1 MMGHHKI
8 DILLSNKEKLYEQM
22 IKFAKY
28 ESPDFTIMKEA
39 ILAF

>member
-1 MMGHHKI
+1 MIGQNKVE
-8 DILLSNKEKLYEQM
+8 ILLANKEKLYEQM
-22 IKFAKY
+22 LKFAKY